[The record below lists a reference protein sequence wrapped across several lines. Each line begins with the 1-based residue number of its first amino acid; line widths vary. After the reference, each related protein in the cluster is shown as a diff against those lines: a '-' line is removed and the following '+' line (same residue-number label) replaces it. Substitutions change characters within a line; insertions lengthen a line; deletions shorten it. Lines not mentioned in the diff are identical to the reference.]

1 MESGSN
7 TDTSFCGHSYYYSR
21 RSQPIYHVLSSS
33 ILVISMQLASEM
45 DFESP
50 CKISATS
57 SASHVQVS
65 TVAPKGGA
73 LEASDTRAAHLPSCI
88 HACMSC
94 VAEQNAE
101 SPLETNVSSFS
112 TLESEV
118 NNPTAQRGA
127 SPLSTVKYTLNTGQ
141 RA

>member
-1 MESGSN
+1 MPIYPESFPALVLVFTPNENCSTNDQTNKSGRHSPPPALTGVSVLRMESGSN
-7 TDTSFCGHSYYYSR
+7 TGTSFCGHSYYYSR

-73 LEASDTRAAHLPSCI
+73 LEASDT
-88 HACMSC
+88 
-94 VAEQNAE
+94 
-101 SPLETNVSSFS
+101 
-112 TLESEV
+112 
-118 NNPTAQRGA
+118 
-127 SPLSTVKYTLNTGQ
+127 
-141 RA
+141 